1 MMRHCGMTV
10 DTAFDESHPYFDPKS
25 DKSNPKWYMVRTDF
39 DLAYRSGIR
48 TTNVI
53 TFYLGKG

>member
-1 MMRHCGMTV
+1 MTV